1 MQYGAMNFPVRPVLD
16 EIELIAR
23 LGFDYIEIA
32 MDPPMGHYSVLS
44 SRHTAISHALKE
56 NHLDVICHLPTF
68 VSTADLTDSIRR
80 ASVTEMRRSLSV
92 AADLE
97 AKKVVLHPSMVFGMG
112 GFTLDVVRGH
122 ALDFLSEM
130 AAAAADL
137 GIIICLENMMP
148 RNILGVEPNDM
159 HELLNNFPDFKLTL
173 DTGHATINDMTGRRL
188 MEMVDL
194 LGDRIGHLHFNDN
207 LGTRDD
213 HLAIGEGSI
222 DFPTLLKEI
231 KATGYDETV
240 TLEVFDNDRQK
251 LVESREKIDKMLTN
265 PEI

>member
-1 MQYGAMNFPVRPVLD
+1 
-16 EIELIAR
+16 
-23 LGFDYIEIA
+23 
-32 MDPPMGHYSVLS
+32 
-44 SRHTAISHALKE
+44 
-56 NHLDVICHLPTF
+56 
-68 VSTADLTDSIRR
+68 
-80 ASVTEMRRSLSV
+80 
-92 AADLE
+92 
-97 AKKVVLHPSMVFGMG
+97 
-112 GFTLDVVRGH
+112 
-122 ALDFLSEM
+122 
-130 AAAAADL
+130 
-137 GIIICLENMMP
+137 
-148 RNILGVEPNDM
+148 
-159 HELLNNFPDFKLTL
+159 
-173 DTGHATINDMTGRRL
+173 
-188 MEMVDL
+188 MVDL